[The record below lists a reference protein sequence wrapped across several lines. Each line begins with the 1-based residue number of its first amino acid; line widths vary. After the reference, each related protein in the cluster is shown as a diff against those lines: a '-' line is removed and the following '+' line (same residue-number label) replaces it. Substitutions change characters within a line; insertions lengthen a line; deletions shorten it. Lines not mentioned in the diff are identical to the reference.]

1 MAWQLSGQYFE
12 TCNCTVLCPCILSQ
26 ATATPTEG
34 YCDAVLAFRIDQG
47 ASDGVHLAGLT
58 AVVAL
63 HTNGPM
69 ANGQGRRAIVLDSR
83 ASEVQREALERIFT
97 GQAGGPPEAIGGLA
111 PELAGV
117 HTAAIAFML
126 EGESRS
132 LKVDGFGEQS
142 VTALA
147 GLGGETLQITHTG
160 HPANNDLALARAGDT
175 ARFKGASFDI
185 DNAGKNGHFAPFTW
199 SGG

>member
-12 TCNCTVLCPCILSQ
+12 TCSCTVLCPCIISQ

-34 YCDAVLAFRIDQG
+34 YCDAVLAFHIERGG
-47 ASDGVHLAGLT
+47 ADGVDLAGLS

-69 ANGQGRRAIVLDSR
+69 ANGQGRRAIVLDQR
-83 ASEVQREALERIFT
+83 ASDAQREALERIFT
-97 GQAGGPPEAIGGLA
+97 GQAGGPPEAFGGLA
-111 PELAGV
+111 PEFAGV
-117 HTAAIAFML
+117 HSAAIAFTL
-126 EGESRS
+126 DGDSRS

-147 GLGGETLQITHTG
+147 GMGGETLQLTHTG
-160 HPANNDLALARAGDT
+160 HPANSDLALARAGDT
-175 ARFKGASFDI
+175 ARFTGASFDI
-185 DNAGKNGHFAPFTW
+185 DNAGKNGHFAPFAW